1 MSSQDDLS
9 AKTFAIPFESFLAFW
24 IAMTDELFEEQ
35 KQKLAGDFA
44 ANATLDP
51 AKTHEMTKASLA
63 LALARPRLFHAQR
76 RMWTRSEPK
85 RNGPSM

>member
-9 AKTFAIPFESFLAFW
+9 AKTFAIPFESFLAFG

-35 KQKLAGDFA
+35 KQKLAVDSA
-44 ANATLDP
+44 ASATLDL

-63 LALARPRLFHAQR
+63 LALARLRLFYAER
-76 RMWTRSEPK
+76 RTWTRSEPK
-85 RNGPSM
+85 RSESSK